1 MKITFSHYYNLLKT
15 YLAPHKGQVL
25 ILAVSIFINLGLQL
39 LIPQIMRSFID
50 SVIGDAALSF
60 LARLGGLFLVTA
72 IIQQGFAIVTTYFTQ
87 NIGWRATNAL
97 REDLTRHA
105 LNLEMRFHKAHPPG
119 EMISRIDSDITTL
132 NDFFSQ
138 FLLKLVG
145 NGILVIAVLVIL
157 YLEDWRIG
165 LVLTVFALV
174 SLLVLTRFRN
184 IAVPHWE
191 AERKSEADFFSFL
204 EERLG
209 GTVDIRANGGRAYTL
224 RQFFARIQDMFQRAI
239 KAGLMVNYMLNTMFL
254 IFALGNA
261 ISLGVGGSLY
271 LNGTITIGT
280 VYIIYQYNRML
291 EYPLEDI
298 SRQLSNVQKS
308 LASIKRIYE
317 LFETKG
323 EAAVLQDTPISILPP
338 EGAPLGLQFDR
349 VSFYYDDHLS
359 SLPPGRPFSTVQNT
373 SLKDQDTAEDQHPVG
388 NVFQSDSEQNV
399 LKDISFSLAPGEVL
413 GLLGRTGSGK
423 TTLTQLLFQL
433 YQPQAG
439 SIKISTAIMRQD
451 MVDIAE
457 IPLPVLRNQIG
468 MVTQNIELFHASV
481 RDNLTFFD
489 LSISDEHILTWIHE
503 LGLGR
508 WYDGLK
514 DGLNTVLESG
524 GSGLSAG
531 EAQLLAFARI
541 FLRDPGLVV
550 LDEASSRLDPAT
562 EHLVERAVERLTTN
576 RTALIIAHRLKTLEH
591 ADKIMILEKGRVIE
605 FGNRLELALN
615 PNSRF
620 NHLLR
625 KGMNQVLA

>member
-15 YLAPHKGQVL
+15 YLAPYKGQVL
-25 ILAVSIFINLGLQL
+25 ILAVAIFINLGMQL
-39 LIPQIMRSFID
+39 LIPQIMRTFID
-50 SVIGDAALSF
+50 SVIAGAALNF
-60 LARLGGLFLVTA
+60 LARLGILFLVTA
-72 IIQQGFAIVTTYFTQ
+72 IFQQGMAILSTYFTQ
-87 NIGWRATNAL
+87 NIGWYATNAL

-174 SLLVLTRFRN
+174 TLLVLTRFRN

-191 AERKSEADFFSFL
+191 AERIAEANFFSFL

-224 RQFFARIQDMFQRAI
+224 RQFFARIQEMFQRAI

-261 ISLGVGGSLY
+261 ISLGVGGALY
-271 LNGTITIGT
+271 LNGMITIGT
-280 VYIIYQYNRML
+280 VYIVYQYNRML

-308 LASIKRIYE
+308 LASVKRIYE

-323 EAAVLQDTPISILPP
+323 EAVYLQDVPMQILPP
-338 EGAPLGLQFDR
+338 EGAPLGIQFEH
-349 VSFYYDDHLS
+349 VSFYYDDSDQS
-359 SLPPGRPFSTVQNT
+359 SKNQGDS
-373 SLKDQDTAEDQHPVG
+373 SDHHPT
-388 NVFQSDSEQNV
+388 ENV
-399 LKDISFSLAPGEVL
+399 LEDINFTLRPGEVL

-423 TTLTQLLFQL
+423 TTLTHLLFRL
-433 YQPQAG
+433 YHPQTG
-439 SIKISTAIMRQD
+439 SIKLTLPNTHQAVTDIQDIS
-451 MVDIAE
+451 
-457 IPLPVLRNQIG
+457 LPVLRNRIG
-468 MVTQNIELFHASV
+468 MVTQNIELFHATV
-481 RDNLTFFD
+481 RNNLTFFD
-489 LSISDEHILTWIHE
+489 RSIPDEHILTWIHE

-508 WYDGLK
+508 WYAGLK
-514 DGLNTVLESG
+514 EGLDTVLESG

-531 EAQLLAFARI
+531 EAQLLAFTRI
-541 FLRDPGLVV
+541 FLRNPGLVV

-562 EHLVERAVERLTTN
+562 EHLVERAVEKLTTN

-591 ADKIMILEKGRVIE
+591 ADKIMILEKGRMIE
-605 FGNRLELALN
+605 FGNRLDLALD
-615 PNSRF
+615 PKARF

-625 KGMNQVLA
+625 KGMDEVLA

>member
-1 MKITFSHYYNLLKT
+1 MKISFSHYRSLFKT
-15 YLAPHKGQVL
+15 YLSPHKGQVL
-25 ILAVSIFINLGLQL
+25 ILALLIFTNLGLQL

-50 SVIGDAALSF
+50 SVIAGAALNF
-60 LARLGGLFLVTA
+60 LARLGALFLVTA
-72 IIQQGFAIVTTYFTQ
+72 VVQQGIAIISAYYTQ

-105 LNLEMRFHKAHPPG
+105 LNLDMRFHKAHPPG
-119 EMISRIDSDITTL
+119 EMISRIDSDITSL
-132 NDFFSQ
+132 NNFFSQ
-138 FLLKLVG
+138 FLLMLLG
-145 NGILVIAVLVIL
+145 NGILVVAILLIL

-165 LVLTVFALV
+165 LVLTIFALTA
-174 SLLVLTRFRN
+174 LLVLTRFRS

-191 AERKSEADFFSFL
+191 AERQAEADFFSFL

-224 RQFFARIQDMFQRAI
+224 RGFFARIQTMFQRSI

-271 LNGTITIGT
+271 LAGTITIGT

-291 EYPLEDI
+291 ERPLEDI
-298 SRQLSNVQKS
+298 SRQLSSVQKS
-308 LASIKRIYE
+308 LASIKRIFE
-317 LFETKG
+317 LLETEG
-323 EAAVLQDTPISILPP
+323 EVSVPLDAPQEFLPQK
-338 EGAPLGLQFDR
+338 GAPLVVQFDH
-349 VSFYYDDHLS
+349 VSFFYDDSVAACKLQYPEVTHQ
-359 SLPPGRPFSTVQNT
+359 PI
-373 SLKDQDTAEDQHPVG
+373 E
-388 NVFQSDSEQNV
+388 NV
-399 LKDISFSLAPGEVL
+399 LEDISFTLQRGEVL

-423 TTLTQLLFQL
+423 TTLTRLLFRL
-433 YQPQAG
+433 YDPQTG
-439 SIKISTAIMRQD
+439 QIKISPSNQLQD
-451 MVDIAE
+451 LVDIQH
-457 IPLPVLRNQIG
+457 IPLPVLRRQIG

-489 LSISDEHILTWIHE
+489 LSIPDEQILSVIHE

-508 WYDGLK
+508 WFVGLK

-562 EHLVERAVERLTTN
+562 EHLVEKAVDRLTAS
-576 RTALIIAHRLKTLEH
+576 RTALIIAHRLKTLGH
-591 ADKIMILEKGRVIE
+591 ANKIMILEKGRLVE
-605 FGNRLELALN
+605 FGNRLDLALD

-620 NHLLR
+620 HNLLR
-625 KGMNQVLA
+625 KGMDEVLA